1 MQYVRVN
8 PNSIPPTVG
17 SPDAAGIDLYCCE
30 PIKIKPRRIE
40 LVNTGIAIALPPQS
54 YGRIAD
60 RSSIAKQKVAVVGG
74 VIDADYRGELKVML
88 RNDNEYPVAY
98 EPGARVAQLIVERIH
113 LVQPYEVK
121 ELPSTHRGASGF
133 GSTGK

>member
-74 VIDADYRGELKVML
+74 EDIRTA
-88 RNDNEYPVAY
+88 
-98 EPGARVAQLIVERIH
+98 
-113 LVQPYEVK
+113 
-121 ELPSTHRGASGF
+121 
-133 GSTGK
+133 TGHAPMGVHCFKRSE